1 MRTTK
6 TVVKYAYSQDEAAQI
21 MSEFGVTPSQFPA
34 LPVNIQIGC
43 MTMRIREEDTIGL
56 GDDSEAGNRFV
67 IRVDGVP
74 IE

>member
-6 TVVKYAYSQDEAAQI
+6 TVVKYAYSRDEAVQI
-21 MSEFGVTPSQFPA
+21 MSEFGITPSSFLT
-34 LPVNIQIGC
+34 LPVEIQIGS